1 MKKNRLFAFAGT
13 ALLAGSLVLLAA
25 CSDTH
30 KSETPVNNTPP
41 ATVSSTQALNSI
53 SAERA
58 AEIAL
63 AHAGVTNEKA
73 KFTKTQLDSDDA
85 VPNYE
90 IEFVADGYE
99 YDYEIAVADGKIIRA
114 EHEKPDVRPGREIK
128 PSAPKATEPK
138 ETVKNSGY
146 ISVDSAKATA
156 LKDAGVNE
164 ADAVFEKAVF
174 DGNDLIPHYDIEFYA
189 NGYDYDYEIHAEKAT
204 VIEKDKEREYAKP
217 TAAANNEYITAEQ
230 AIDAAEKHS
239 GVKADG
245 KAFAELDTDDT
256 IHHYDVEFVSGNHE
270 YEFEINAK
278 SGAVIAFEKDRKD

>member
-1 MKKNRLFAFAGT
+1 MKKNRLFTFAGT

-30 KSETPVNNTPP
+30 KSETPVNDTPP
-41 ATVSSTQALNSI
+41 AAVSSTQVLNSI
-53 SAERA
+53 TAERA
-58 AEIAL
+58 VEIAL
-63 AHAGVTNEKA
+63 AHAGVTNKKA

-114 EHEKPDVRPGREIK
+114 EYEKPDALPGGESK
-128 PSAPKATEPK
+128 PSESEATKPK
-138 ETVKNSGY
+138 ETAKSNGY
-146 ISVDSAKATA
+146 ISVDSAKAAA

-189 NGYDYDYEIHAEKAT
+189 NGYEYDYEIHAEKAT
-204 VIEKDKEREYAKP
+204 VIEKDKERERTKP
-217 TAAANNEYITAEQ
+217 TASSDGYITAEQ
-230 AIDAAEKHS
+230 AIAAAEKHS
-239 GVKADG
+239 GVKAEG
-245 KAFAELDTDDT
+245 NAFAELDTDDA
-256 IHHYDVEFVSGNHE
+256 ISHYDVEFVSGNRE
-270 YEFEINAK
+270 YEYEINAK
-278 SGAVIAFEKDRKD
+278 SGAVIAYEKDRRD